1 MDAAR
6 HRLAEGRNEARPIH
20 DEDVFNANTITGENF
35 AYDVWRQPQYILP
48 ARFFKV
54 SAQFDF

>member
-1 MDAAR
+1 VY
-6 HRLAEGRNEARPIH
+6 N
-20 DEDVFNANTITGENF
+20 VFNANTITGENF

-48 ARFFKV
+48 SRFFKV